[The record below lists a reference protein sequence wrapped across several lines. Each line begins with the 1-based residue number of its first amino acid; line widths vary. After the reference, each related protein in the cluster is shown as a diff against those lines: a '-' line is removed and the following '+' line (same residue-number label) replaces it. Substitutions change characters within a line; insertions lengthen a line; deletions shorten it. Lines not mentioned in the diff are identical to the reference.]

1 MQGNHGYP
9 RSQGGIFTGVRRE
22 TVWKVPTGLDLEYS
36 ERPKEGEN
44 VPSRPLEARHTGDQ
58 EPSAYFPDSL
68 SRETVWK
75 LLAGRDG
82 GLRSA
87 LWRAKDTPRICPTTN
102 GVASAHI
109 FPSPQDKD
117 APASTA

>member
-68 SRETVWK
+68 STHFVNEGEIRKRPTLVNSSQQRSKYRESPELEAFLGSGLSVAFYLT
-75 LLAGRDG
+75 LLRH
-82 GLRSA
+82 S
-87 LWRAKDTPRICPTTN
+87 
-102 GVASAHI
+102 S
-109 FPSPQDKD
+109 S
-117 APASTA
+117 